1 MNQEKINVNNSNN
14 DILIKE
20 KEEFQL
26 IKNNINYTFLI
37 VKLEDKIIIK
47 HKNYVVKL
55 DKNDINELFGIQID
69 SKENMY
75 KYIINA
81 FNEGKIIIKDII

>member
-1 MNQEKINVNNSNN
+1 MYQEKINVNNSNN

-37 VKLEDKIIIK
+37 IKLEDKIIIK
-47 HKNYVVKL
+47 HKNYAVKL
-55 DKNDINELFGIQID
+55 DINDINELFGIQID

-75 KYIINA
+75 KYIIN
-81 FNEGKIIIKDII
+81 IICINK